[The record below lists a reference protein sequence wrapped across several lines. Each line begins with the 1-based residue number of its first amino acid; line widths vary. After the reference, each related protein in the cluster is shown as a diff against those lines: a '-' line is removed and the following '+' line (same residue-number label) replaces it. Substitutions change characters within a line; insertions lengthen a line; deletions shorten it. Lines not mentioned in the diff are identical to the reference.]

1 MSWLVLYVANGRT
14 FLISSAIIVTGSPIF
29 LSLTVSLSPH
39 RQDAHPWLQDF
50 SSFQKETA
58 KEYQF
63 EEDNPLREV
72 ENPLEEGLKRLKE
85 GDLPSAVLLFEAEV
99 QARPDSVQGWQY
111 LGSTQADN
119 EQDIAAIAALNR

>member
-1 MSWLVLYVANGRT
+1 MLSAL
-14 FLISSAIIVTGSPIF
+14 SSC
-29 LSLTVSLSPH
+29 
-39 RQDAHPWLQDF
+39 RKEEHPWLEDYN
-50 SSFQKETA
+50 SFQSQV

-99 QARPDSVQGWQY
+99 QARPDNVLGWQY

-119 EQDIAAIAALNR
+119 EQDLAAIAALHK